1 MLGASIMKT
10 QLQGSRKPVRPIAH
24 GRMQMGYCCALGGF
38 PLQILLQEDF
48 QMFTQVLKK
57 KKNCFQVYLATS
69 YTEKETKNG

>member
-1 MLGASIMKT
+1 MKT

-57 KKNCFQVYLATS
+57 KKTVS
-69 YTEKETKNG
+69 RYTWLLLTRKKKQKMDD